1 MNASKHW
8 SEMDARDPEENIWW
22 LFEACFEDSDDS
34 DSDSDDE
41 EPEGTSGGDN

>member
-1 MNASKHW
+1 
-8 SEMDARDPEENIWW
+8 MDTRDPELNIWW
-22 LFEACFEDSDDS
+22 LFEACLEDSDDS